1 MCNGEAESGKV
12 VLPAKAP
19 TCQGCRSSCHQG
31 PHQTQC
37 GGADSTLPTKNLN
50 LQSDKNIYTTWIERR
65 EREMLNASSEK
76 GTHSRKHPIS
86 EELPLGFT
94 NYKWFKR
101 LGSVSSS

>member
-1 MCNGEAESGKV
+1 MCDGEAESGKV

-19 TCQGCRSSCHQG
+19 TRWGCRSSCHQG
-31 PHQTQC
+31 PTPDSVWWVQH
-37 GGADSTLPTKNLN
+37 STLPTKNLN

-94 NYKWFKR
+94 NYLKER
-101 LGSVSSS
+101 LVSISSS